1 MPTSENPG
9 PAHDTGAIPWRCAG
23 CRHDAAGLLLG
34 MPCPECGRPL
44 DQTSIRPPWL
54 EPRHLRSVQLA
65 ARLAIAGTLAL
76 ALFPLVVSGFRAQG
90 YAIPPVVVVPA
101 ILIVT
106 AVAIG
111 AQTFAILRLLWRAT
125 SPARRRLYVA
135 AVLLRAPLLFIVF
148 AGSFG
153 FLAAQQQSGTMVTP
167 WKGFLAGGTG
177 VPGGM
182 TPWVGAMLMQA
193 LLVVPALAVDVL
205 TARRCIAIAVS
216 ISDDR
221 PVWARLQTAFA
232 LIAWWLAGAGAL
244 CVAIPLTG
252 WWLSPLVWLVGHIAL
267 FRAIDRMAGAYAGES
282 PRSGDVRAS

>member
-1 MPTSENPG
+1 MPTSENQG
-9 PAHDTGAIPWRCAG
+9 PAQDTTAIPWRCAG

-44 DQTSIRPPWL
+44 DQTSVRPAWL
-54 EPRHLRSVQLA
+54 EYGHLRRVRLA
-65 ARLAIAGTLAL
+65 ARLALAGTCAL
-76 ALFPLVVSGFRAQG
+76 ALFPPMVSGFRAQG
-90 YAIPPVVVVPA
+90 FAIPPHVFALV
-101 ILIVT
+101 ILLVT
-106 AVAIG
+106 ACAVG
-111 AQTFAILRLLWRAT
+111 AQTVAMLRLMWSAIA
-125 SPARRRLYVA
+125 PARRRVVVA
-135 AVLLRAPLLFIVF
+135 AVLLRAPLVFVVF

-153 FLAAQQQSGTMVTP
+153 FLAGQQQSGTMVAP

-182 TPWVGAMLMQA
+182 TPWLGAMLMQA
-193 LLVVPALAVDVL
+193 LLVVPALVVDVL
-205 TARRCIAIAVS
+205 TARRCVAIAMS

-252 WWLSPLVWLVGHIAL
+252 WWLTPLVWLVGHIAL
-267 FRAIDRMAGAYAGES
+267 FRAIDRMAGLYAGES
-282 PRSGDVRAS
+282 SRAGDRPTK